1 MPSEADHIQRATSEL
16 INQRLYDEAILYLDE
31 MENQD
36 SSMKPLVEYL
46 RGQVFIAMRDF
57 TQARKH
63 YELSFKN
70 EFRVRS
76 AEMIATLLLAEGRL
90 ESSIDFLEHT
100 IANDTEN
107 IRLLK
112 YDLCKFYVISD
123 QYKDAERLM
132 SEILP
137 GLAPPLPPGIADDAN
152 TLRSAILCEYENLDE
167 LPNLK
172 AFLSLIEGS
181 PPSEEETTVEV
192 DVEKGTEGQ
201 DVSSS

>member
-1 MPSEADHIQRATSEL
+1 MPSEVDHIQRATSEL

-36 SSMKPLVEYL
+36 SGIKPLVEYL

-90 ESSIDFLEHT
+90 ESSIDFLEYT
-100 IANDTEN
+100 IAEETEN

-123 QYKDAERLM
+123 QYRNAERLM
-132 SEILP
+132 GEILP
-137 GLAPPLPPGIADDAN
+137 GLAPPLPPGIAEDAY
-152 TLRSAILCEYENLDE
+152 TLHSAVLSEYENLDDF
-167 LPNLK
+167 PNLK
-172 AFLSLIEGS
+172 AFLSLIEGPT
-181 PPSEEETTVEV
+181 PPVE
-192 DVEKGTEGQ
+192 DAGEGGDEEKGAEGQ
-201 DVSSS
+201 DVSSP